1 MSIEEYHREKE
12 DAWNRS
18 RQIEEIIMNGGCG
31 DVERGTYLKPLNRWK
46 SEELVYNIIKGYYK
60 KYKVIYQHR
69 PFFLRSSI
77 GGQMSYDI
85 FIPKFNIAI
94 EYQGRQHFEPID
106 FFGGET
112 GYQQTRMRDLEKK
125 KISVENGV
133 KLTYINYWED
143 ITNKLVDRSFN
154 NLSINRRSPRPFCT
168 STDIQPAPD

>member
-1 MSIEEYHREKE
+1 
-12 DAWNRS
+12 
-18 RQIEEIIMNGGCG
+18 
-31 DVERGTYLKPLNRWK
+31 
-46 SEELVYNIIKGYYK
+46 
-60 KYKVIYQHR
+60 
-69 PFFLRSSI
+69 
-77 GGQMSYDI
+77 MSYDI

-143 ITNKLVDRSFN
+143 ITNRLVIERVSGLMANPQNKSF
-154 NLSINRRSPRPFCT
+154 SEC
-168 STDIQPAPD
+168 